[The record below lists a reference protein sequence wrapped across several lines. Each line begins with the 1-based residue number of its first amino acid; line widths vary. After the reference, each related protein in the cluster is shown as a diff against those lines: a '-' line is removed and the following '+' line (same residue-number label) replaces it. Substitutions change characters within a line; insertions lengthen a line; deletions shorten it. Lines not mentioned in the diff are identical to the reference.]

1 MELQETQ
8 PKPMSDDEVSIDE
21 IQTVTVRERQS
32 QHGRL
37 IVVSL
42 TPAIKAAGLEAGGSF
57 RFQPGAIDEI
67 EMLPALG
74 FGPDEDISDGPL
86 TRKILA
92 EGTGGQTLRLHI
104 PEEALEAI
112 PGFPEIDAID
122 WDDPPELT
130 VWAGDRMLAFE
141 LAESRSVTIDRD
153 IDGAKDADTDE
164 SQEATDG

>member
-1 MELQETQ
+1 MAIQESQ
-8 PKPMSDDEVSIDE
+8 RKPMSDDEVSIDE

-32 QHGRL
+32 QSGRL
-37 IVVSL
+37 ILVSL
-42 TPAIKAAGLEAGGSF
+42 TPAIRAAGLEAGGSF
-57 RFQPGAIDEI
+57 RFQPGAVDEI
-67 EMLPALG
+67 GMLPALG
-74 FGPDEDISDGPL
+74 FGPDEDISSGPL

-130 VWAGDRMLAFE
+130 VFAGDRMLAFE
-141 LAESRSVTIDRD
+141 LAESRSVTINRD
-153 IDGAKDADTDE
+153 VDDGNSEGDTDE
-164 SQEATDG
+164 SEQVDG

>member
-1 MELQETQ
+1 
-8 PKPMSDDEVSIDE
+8 MSDDEISIDE
-21 IQTVTVRERQS
+21 IQTVTVRKRQS

-37 IVVSL
+37 ILVSL
-42 TPAIKAAGLEAGGSF
+42 TPAIRAAGLEAGGFF
-57 RFQPGAIDEI
+57 RFQLGAVDEI
-67 EMLPALG
+67 GMVPALG
-74 FGPDEDISDGPL
+74 FGPDEGISSGPL

-104 PEEALEAI
+104 PEEALETI

-130 VWAGDRMLAFE
+130 VFAGDRMLAFE

-153 IDGAKDADTDE
+153 VDSVKDADTDE
-164 SQEATDG
+164 NQEATDG